1 MPATEPHVPL
11 KVLSPE
17 FASNLRAFNGAART
31 LQRMGIR
38 LLQFDLTGNRLV
50 IADPADG
57 RRLIEQRLTEGFQRT
72 DSAGSTLYRVQ
83 FQGVTLEWREPISYA
98 RPAEWAAPTVH

>member
-1 MPATEPHVPL
+1 MRTDFRSQAER
-11 KVLSPE
+11 
-17 FASNLRAFNGAART
+17 LRAFNGAART

-38 LLQFDLTGNRLV
+38 LHRFDLPGNRLL
-50 IADPADG
+50 IDSADG
-57 RRLIEQRLTEGFQRT
+57 RRLVEQHLTEGFQRT

-83 FQGVTLEWREPISYA
+83 FQGVALEWHEPLCSA